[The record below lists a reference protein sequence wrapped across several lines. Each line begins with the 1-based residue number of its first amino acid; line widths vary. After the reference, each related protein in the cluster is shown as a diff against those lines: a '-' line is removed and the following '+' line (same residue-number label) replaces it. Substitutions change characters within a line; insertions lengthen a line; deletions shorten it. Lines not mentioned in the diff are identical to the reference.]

1 MSDATVY
8 ECVSL
13 FLFSVS
19 DAAVYECVSL
29 FRFSV
34 SDAAVYECVST
45 NSLGMHSASARV
57 YGKNFTN
64 VFAKNKFTEKFTKS
78 FNSIFTN
85 QNKLNETIFFVR
97 HNKLCT
103 ARGMPL

>member
-1 MSDATVY
+1 MSDASVY

-13 FLFSVS
+13 FRFSVSDAAVCECVFLFRFSVS

-64 VFAKNKFTEKFTKS
+64 VFANRQISFQKF
-78 FNSIFTN
+78 
-85 QNKLNETIFFVR
+85 FFFP
-97 HNKLCT
+97 
-103 ARGMPL
+103 MP